1 MDNYYYIDHLDRIV
15 PEWALQEM
23 IAIGDNP
30 DLDWCDL
37 MDLDPEFRADLLDR
51 NKEV

>member
-15 PEWALQEM
+15 SEGALQEM
-23 IAIGDNP
+23 IAIGDYP

-37 MDLDPEFRADLLDR
+37 MDLDPEFLAELLDR
-51 NKEV
+51 KEV